1 MNRTIYKQIFDK
13 YEDYI
18 MSKATMFR
26 TDDNLSQAF
35 FTMYYMLS
43 TKLKYRKTIPFHR
56 FDVFTDYKGL
66 IKFFD

>member
-1 MNRTIYKQIFDK
+1 
-13 YEDYI
+13 
-18 MSKATMFR
+18 MFR